1 MFCFA
6 SSQGARVILFCSHL
20 GSIFPIPSVSVERHF
35 FDPTREAFTSS
46 ARYVE
51 VAWNEFLK
59 CMELYIFIRN
69 NMLRIE
75 EIIFGKTYSDLFEE
89 FKKMLAAAGAPVVS
103 TLEDSWH
110 HIPLSEVL
118 VVVVALPLIE

>member
-1 MFCFA
+1 
-6 SSQGARVILFCSHL
+6 
-20 GSIFPIPSVSVERHF
+20 
-35 FDPTREAFTSS
+35 
-46 ARYVE
+46 
-51 VAWNEFLK
+51 
-59 CMELYIFIRN
+59 MELHIFIRN

-118 VVVVALPLIE
+118 VVVVALPLIECFHGIILDLLSASEVLKKQMF